1 MPTWQA
7 IQTASNFR
15 QPAQKPRPSNQQ
27 PPPMQPIRANPPVY
41 AIQPLSHR
49 VVIPTETQAF
59 LSSYASRVRTGSTL
73 LVQPISSA
81 PPPAAL
87 GAVGGSSSAYTP
99 AATGSRSSRTRGGAV
114 NYAEAGSGDE
124 FEERPEKVA
133 PTGPVDSDDSDF
145 QASGGTR
152 TTIRKMGRGPGSSA
166 VQNAKMAAT
175 ITQTKDPAEIEKS
188 HLGSVPPLHA
198 LRPQQIHNCRLEHH
212 SLEKLQA
219 QASLPVV
226 LIPIRIELDT
236 DRYRIRDCFMWN
248 LNESLITPASFAQI
262 FCYDLGLEAYYMEQ
276 VSNQISAQL
285 EEHGATAALDLPVNT
300 EREGEILHED
310 DAGPGDCRV
319 VLQIDV
325 QIGTK
330 HMLDHIEWDLRSP
343 LTPEEYT
350 SVFCADVGLS
360 SEAVPMIAH
369 AIHEEL
375 LKHKKDVIE
384 WGVLEGGGE
393 WKSHAAG
400 LGNAWGRKGKG
411 PKRMKGI
418 WRDWAEIVSGDY
430 SPRIEELTA
439 EELEKKELERE
450 RAARRLR
457 RETSKFQGVSG
468 SSRRRR

>member
-1 MPTWQA
+1 
-7 IQTASNFR
+7 
-15 QPAQKPRPSNQQ
+15 
-27 PPPMQPIRANPPVY
+27 
-41 AIQPLSHR
+41 
-49 VVIPTETQAF
+49 
-59 LSSYASRVRTGSTL
+59 
-73 LVQPISSA
+73 
-81 PPPAAL
+81 
-87 GAVGGSSSAYTP
+87 
-99 AATGSRSSRTRGGAV
+99 
-114 NYAEAGSGDE
+114 
-124 FEERPEKVA
+124 
-133 PTGPVDSDDSDF
+133 
-145 QASGGTR
+145 
-152 TTIRKMGRGPGSSA
+152 
-166 VQNAKMAAT
+166 
-175 ITQTKDPAEIEKS
+175 
-188 HLGSVPPLHA
+188 
-198 LRPQQIHNCRLEHH
+198 
-212 SLEKLQA
+212 
-219 QASLPVV
+219 

-236 DRYRIRDCFMWN
+236 DNLRIRDCFTWN
-248 LNESLITPASFAQI
+248 LNGNEHKFEAYCQTNSCSTESLITPVHFARL
-262 FCYDLGLEAYYMEQ
+262 FCADLGLELPYIEQ
-276 VSNQISAQL
+276 VTNQIRAQL

-330 HMLDHIEWDLRSP
+330 HMLDHIEWDLRSS
-343 LTPEEYT
+343 LTPEEFT
-350 SVFCADVGLS
+350 AVFAADVGLT
-360 SEAVPMIAH
+360 SEAIPMITH

-450 RAARRLR
+450 RAAR
-457 RETSKFQGVSG
+457 
-468 SSRRRR
+468 